1 MGKTLTRTQVNEKK
15 FRRINDKS
23 LRQLLIHRFINAY
36 GYDKGEVTAAAIVD
50 DIVKTIEDYFVITL
64 PLEKLTTADQLPNE
78 RMLSYG
84 QLVWMAVPIDEYPQK
99 GKSIIKT
106 RMKPVIL
113 TYLADEDI
121 ESFRNG
127 FTSRQLRINRLVRW
141 CYQAYDQGAL
151 LTQLDLA
158 VLLNVCDAVVS
169 DYVNQWQKTTG
180 NILPTRGNIHDLS
193 GAITHK
199 KEIVT
204 LYLQGHLTPTI
215 AAKTKHSKEAVDRYI
230 RDYEIVKTRSVPQ
243 LTILTKYRRLPDSL
257 KRVISQY
264 LDLMPQQLFND
275 INAQLSNP
283 ITKQRGYPLS
293 QSQTHRRQA
302 MIKSHHGCLTLYPAK
317 RRHLFLRLAWQAI
330 AFLLYFVMTNIQLH
344 LCLEEYARQA
354 NSHSSLVMVGTHY
367 SSAFQ
372 PSWGHL
378 ILFQNQHLPCH
389 RKVGGL

>member
-1 MGKTLTRTQVNEKK
+1 MSKPLTRTEINEKK

-23 LRQLLIHRFINAY
+23 LRQLLIHRFINSY
-36 GYDKGEVTAAAIVD
+36 GYDKGEVTAKAIVD
-50 DIVKTIEDYFVITL
+50 DIVKTIEDYFLIAL
-64 PLEKLTTADQLPNE
+64 PLDKLASGEQLPNE

-99 GKSIIKT
+99 GKSIVKT
-106 RMKPVIL
+106 RMKPVVL
-113 TYLADEDI
+113 TYLASEDI

-169 DYVNQWQKTTG
+169 DYVNEWQNTSGKV
-180 NILPTRGNIHDLS
+180 LPTRGNIHDLS

-199 KEIVT
+199 KEIIT

-230 RDYEIVKTRSVPQ
+230 RDYEVVKIVRAATDDIDKISQ
-243 LTILTKYRRLPDSL
+243 ITKLS

-264 LDLMPQQLFND
+264 LDLIP
-275 INAQLSNP
+275 
-283 ITKQRGYPLS
+283 
-293 QSQTHRRQA
+293 
-302 MIKSHHGCLTLYPAK
+302 
-317 RRHLFLRLAWQAI
+317 
-330 AFLLYFVMTNIQLH
+330 
-344 LCLEEYARQA
+344 
-354 NSHSSLVMVGTHY
+354 
-367 SSAFQ
+367 
-372 PSWGHL
+372 
-378 ILFQNQHLPCH
+378 QHLLNDMDATLA
-389 RKVGGL
+389 RKSEPDKDNTVLSSSKPTGDLQ

>member
-1 MGKTLTRTQVNEKK
+1 MGKSLTRTEVNEKK

-23 LRQLLIHRFINAY
+23 LRQLLIHRFINSY
-36 GYDKGEVTAAAIVD
+36 GYDKGEITAAAIVD
-50 DIVKTIEDYFVITL
+50 DIVKTIEDYFLIAL
-64 PLEKLTTADQLPNE
+64 PLEKLATEDQLPNE

-99 GKSIIKT
+99 GKSIVQT

-121 ESFRNG
+121 ESFGNG
-127 FTSRQLRINRLVRW
+127 LTSRQLRINRLVRW

-169 DYVNQWQKTTG
+169 DYVNQWQKMSG
-180 NILPTRGNIHDLS
+180 KLLPTRGNIHDLS

-230 RDYEIVKTRSVPQ
+230 RDYEAVKTVRAVTDDIDKISQ
-243 LTILTKYRRLPDSL
+243 ITRLS

-264 LDLMPQQLFND
+264 LDLIP
-275 INAQLSNP
+275 
-283 ITKQRGYPLS
+283 
-293 QSQTHRRQA
+293 
-302 MIKSHHGCLTLYPAK
+302 
-317 RRHLFLRLAWQAI
+317 
-330 AFLLYFVMTNIQLH
+330 
-344 LCLEEYARQA
+344 
-354 NSHSSLVMVGTHY
+354 
-367 SSAFQ
+367 
-372 PSWGHL
+372 
-378 ILFQNQHLPCH
+378 QHLLKEIDANFATQSKRCKDTTALASSKPT
-389 RKVGGL
+389 GGK

>member
-1 MGKTLTRTQVNEKK
+1 MGKPLTRPQVNEKK

-23 LRQLLIHRFINAY
+23 LRQLLIHRFINSY
-36 GYDKGEVTAAAIVD
+36 GYDKGEVTASAIVD
-50 DIVKTIEDYFVITL
+50 DIIKTIEDYFLIAL
-64 PLEKLTTADQLPNE
+64 PLEKLATGEQIPDE

-99 GKSIIKT
+99 GKSIVNT

-113 TYLADEDI
+113 TYLASEDI

-169 DYVNQWQKTTG
+169 NYVNEWQKTSG
-180 NILPTRGNIHDLS
+180 KLLPTRGNIHDLS

-215 AAKTKHSKEAVDRYI
+215 ATKTKHSKEAVDRYI
-230 RDYEIVKTRSVPQ
+230 RDYEIVKTVRAATGDIDKISQ
-243 LTILTKYRRLPDSL
+243 ITRLS

-264 LDLMPQQLFND
+264 LDLIP
-275 INAQLSNP
+275 
-283 ITKQRGYPLS
+283 
-293 QSQTHRRQA
+293 
-302 MIKSHHGCLTLYPAK
+302 
-317 RRHLFLRLAWQAI
+317 
-330 AFLLYFVMTNIQLH
+330 
-344 LCLEEYARQA
+344 
-354 NSHSSLVMVGTHY
+354 
-367 SSAFQ
+367 
-372 PSWGHL
+372 
-378 ILFQNQHLPCH
+378 QHLLDAMDPNLLTESES
-389 RKVGGL
+389 KDVTDPASSEPTGGRQ